1 MPTTRRS
8 IFVME
13 LEKLLVHG
21 KITALFQTGVMCA
34 KHYISN
40 ATNKKT
46 DFEKLIGLPRFA
58 ERKITICFNLLQVC
72 PSVPI
77 FVFTVLLEDVSIDNE
92 YEF

>member
-1 MPTTRRS
+1 MLTLRLTPNTGLFSKGAVLLLSSSFLLTMPTTHRS

-21 KITALFQTGVMCA
+21 KITALFQTAVMCA

-46 DFEKLIGLPRFA
+46 DFEELIG
-58 ERKITICFNLLQVC
+58 
-72 PSVPI
+72 
-77 FVFTVLLEDVSIDNE
+77 
-92 YEF
+92 